1 LAAVARTKKSGLM
14 DDHQAAFCI
23 AFAFRLN
30 RGIVDTAC
38 SK

>member
-1 LAAVARTKKSGLM
+1 MTIKPLFVLL
-14 DDHQAAFCI
+14 
-23 AFAFRLN
+23 FAFRLN